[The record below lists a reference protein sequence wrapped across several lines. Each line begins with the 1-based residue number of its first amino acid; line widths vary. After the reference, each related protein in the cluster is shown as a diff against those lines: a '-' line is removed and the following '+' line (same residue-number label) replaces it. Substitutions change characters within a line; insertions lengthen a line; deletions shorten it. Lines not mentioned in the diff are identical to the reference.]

1 MTTPHDDEVDGSA
14 ESQVSHDLGTG
25 EAVFGSAQN
34 RSKATAGER
43 WAAYAAAHPNSKRAK
58 TLRAL
63 RELEE
68 RAIDLP
74 IIGKFHTP
82 DKHDAVY
89 IAALAA
95 LLALGAVELPIA
107 LAVLGGH
114 VFVKQHSSRSISAIG
129 EVLEDVWGSPGTT
142 GGR

>member
-1 MTTPHDDEVDGSA
+1 MTTPHEDQVDGSA
-14 ESQVSHDLGTG
+14 GPQVTDDLGPG
-25 EAVFGSAQN
+25 ESVFGSEQN
-34 RSKATAGER
+34 RWTATAGER
-43 WAAYAAAHPNSKRAK
+43 WVAYAAAHPNSKRAR

-89 IAALAA
+89 IAALVA
-95 LLALGAVELPIA
+95 LLAFGAVELPIA

-114 VFVKQHSSRSISAIG
+114 VFVKQHSSRSITAIG
-129 EVLEDVWGSPGTT
+129 EVLEDVWGSPTTT